1 MRGLGGD
8 VESVVG
14 PQVATELLRVAREH
28 NVTQIVIGKPHEATW
43 LRLLR
48 GGSLV
53 DQLLHRSGDIDIYVV
68 RPEKAGERRLAIQVE
83 DHPLSYGSFEGTI
96 PEGEYGA
103 GEVQIADAGTYE
115 TLEWTSGRIEVV
127 LHGKT
132 HAGKYV
138 LLRFTKAG
146 EKNWLVLKGKDA

>member
-1 MRGLGGD
+1 MTNNTFVLHEHVSQHHHFDFRLERDGVLASWAVPKGL
-8 VESVVG
+8 
-14 PQVATELLRVAREH
+14 
-28 NVTQIVIGKPHEATW
+28 
-43 LRLLR
+43 
-48 GGSLV
+48 
-53 DQLLHRSGDIDIYVV
+53 
-68 RPEKAGERRLAIQVE
+68 PEKAGERRLAIQVE

-103 GEVQIADAGTYE
+103 GEVKIADAGTYE
-115 TLEWTSGRIEVV
+115 TLEWTTGRIEVV